1 MKKKI
6 TFLIAAAVMLLTMM
20 ASTGTMWGQ
29 TRVEEVV
36 YTLDGT
42 ITGGSNGYATESEIT
57 QNNVTWMVTGNTTM
71 SPWRIGGK
79 NLTNENRPVY
89 STSAFSDN
97 ITKVVVTNG
106 TANLTVNSMTLVVS
120 ANADFSNPTSSVSG
134 SWAASSTTTFA
145 RPDGAD
151 WSNKYFKLLY
161 NVTAGTN
168 NQYAQLVKV
177 ELYKEISSGAPSISA
192 EDVEL
197 AYDDT
202 DGEIAYTVNNP
213 VTGGNLT
220 AEVTAGDWL
229 ENLQVG
235 ETVTFNCD
243 PNPNAPA
250 RTATVTLTYTYSA
263 KATVSK
269 NVTVTQAGNP
279 NVVDNI
285 SDITATG
292 NYSVKGTIVAKS
304 SRGFIVG
311 DGTGYVYYYNQNYTQ
326 ADYNIGDKVKLSGSV
341 VVYGGVFEFNAST
354 TVTAATE
361 SNYVAEDP
369 IVLSGSDMDAR
380 VASTTPPQ
388 LSNYIQF
395 EGKLNI
401 SDNHYNITD
410 IEGATTAIGS
420 ISYPIDTDFTSLN
433 GKRVKVTGY
442 YVGISTSTYY
452 NTMLGSIEEI
462 ITDDPSIDADDI
474 EITYDTDEYDIEY
487 TINNPVSGGVLTAST
502 TSDWLTLGDVEETSV
517 PFTCLVN
524 PAAAARTATV
534 TLTYT
539 YTAKETVTKNV
550 TVTQDGNPDVINN
563 ISDITAAGNYVIR
576 GTIVAK
582 SQRGFVVG
590 DGTGYVYYYNQN
602 YTQADYNIGDKV
614 KLSGAVVAY
623 GEVLEFNA
631 STTVTAATESNY
643 VAEDPTVLSGS
654 DMDARVGSSTAVLS
668 SYVQYQ
674 GKLTVSG
681 TYYNVTDIN
690 GATTAKGSISYPTN
704 TDFTSLNGKTVTVT
718 GYYVGVSSSTY
729 YNTMIGSIEEFA
741 TPTITLGQY
750 EYNLNADGGDA
761 EIPVTTQNLAA
772 DPQLDVM
779 FCDAAGAEYN
789 YGWISG
795 TVSNG
800 TLYGHIDVNEGE
812 PRTAYFKIKGLDAN
826 NNWVY
831 SDLVTINQAASA
843 GASIVFNTTSLDI
856 MAGGE
861 NRTMSF
867 DYEGLGNNP
876 TFSVNFYSAT
886 GEPTTYSWITAEIT
900 QGDKVTITVEA
911 NEGEARTAYFKVYGV
926 NGDVNAESNL
936 VTINQEAGGTP
947 TPTGGWILTDLAD
960 LTAGDIF
967 VIVGTL
973 GDATYAIQNDNGT
986 NAPGVVA
993 VTVANSAL
1001 SGEPATNIQWNIS
1014 GNATDGY
1021 TFYPNGDNENWL
1033 YCSTTAASSS
1043 NNNIKVGTGDR
1054 KVFELDN
1061 DGYLVTNDDYVDRY
1075 LSIYVNSGTAQDW
1088 RGYINTNSAPT
1099 IAFYKKVVDP
1109 SVPSIIANNVSI
1121 AYDATEG
1128 MIEYSIINPVEG
1140 ASLEAVPT
1148 HGGDVFTMGEAAN
1161 GTVPFTCSVNPNA
1174 TERTATVE
1182 LRYTYN
1188 RATIIKEV
1196 IITQAGAPVAY
1207 TNIPDIFN
1215 AATGTETN
1223 VLVTFD
1229 NWVVS
1234 GVSTNGKNIFVTD
1247 NNGNGFVMFYSSDMS
1262 QTYSAGDILSGTA
1275 VSCTLKLYNGFAE
1288 LLNVDAT
1295 NLSITS
1301 GGTVTEA
1308 NIDMADLAGVNT
1320 GALVHYE
1327 NLTCSV
1333 DNNKYY
1339 LSDGTTTI
1347 QVYTSLYAFDALEG
1361 GKTYNITGVYQ
1372 QFNQTKEVLPRS
1384 ADDIEESSV
1393 ITESITVSPNEI
1405 NVDASEHDGT
1415 LTIAVSNMTI
1425 TDPNADLA
1433 IEFYDGNGTT
1443 ITKPDWVD
1451 FDDFDESG
1459 ENFSV
1464 YYIIAENDG
1473 DYRQAFFKVYG
1484 MGDTSLVYSNLV
1496 SINQE
1501 APVTPPT
1508 GDEYDLYSGA
1518 LVEGDYLIVFDNC
1531 AMNTTVT
1538 NNRLMYEE
1546 VTIDN
1551 NAIITDNVNIVWH
1564 IAPSG
1569 EYWTIYNAEATAY
1582 AASTNAK
1589 NQATMIADGTS
1600 DNALWTVTGN
1610 ETFEFENKARA
1621 AGSDPNNKWLRKN
1634 GTYGFACYAS
1644 GTGGALSL
1652 YKKVVD
1658 PSAATIAVSPSTV
1671 NAPAAATNGTLTV
1684 TYHNINMNTVDIQ
1697 WTSEEPNWVTLT
1709 FDNNNNVEYTIS
1721 ENIDTEARTVSFKVT
1736 GQNDNTNEDVYSNE
1750 ITINQAGYVID
1761 YVELP
1766 FGFDGGKA
1774 DIENT
1779 VGLTQYDLDSDYN
1792 TSPKLKFKNTGS
1804 WVVLKFDGVLK
1815 SLSYDIKGNNF
1826 SGGTF
1831 DVELSSDGVN
1841 YTSIATYTELGAT
1854 QTVTLIVDNENARYV
1869 RWIYTNKATGNV
1881 ALGSIYASDTYDIYG
1896 EVTMGDLDASAT
1908 GCIVVEGGVI
1918 TVTGTITTNGPDDIM
1933 IYEGG
1938 QFIAPNS
1945 DFQATLQKQTTH
1957 ASSWKDGS
1965 VDGWYFIASP
1975 VDQYE
1980 TSPMIAFGNYDL
1992 FAYSEPDATWYVD
2005 HEVWGQPAA
2014 HPFTTLERG
2023 IGYLY
2028 ANAADRDM
2036 YIAGDM
2042 KATSTQISKELSYT
2056 STQSDDVRGFNLM
2069 GNPFTRNLGEG
2080 DMKFGTT
2087 EVTVYYGISDEK
2099 DAIVSRNIGTDP
2111 IKPGQGFMIQVN
2123 EAGQDLIFNPSSSK
2137 GDNNGYISIVAG
2149 NESRYDN
2156 AFIQIA
2162 NGNTLRKMNLSD
2174 DNTSVYVINDGKDFA
2189 AARVD
2194 ELIGSIPVC
2203 FKAATDGEYTITI
2216 EAKNAEVEYMHLI
2229 DNFTGEDINLLLE
2242 SSYTFTANVGDNEA
2256 RFRLDFGVNGINE
2269 VAENNMFAY
2278 QYGNEIVVSGEG
2290 QLQIFDVMGRTI
2302 MNTKVNGVQNF
2313 AMPQGV
2319 YIFRLN
2325 NNIQKIVVR

>member
-29 TRVEEVV
+29 SDYSSD
-36 YTLDGT
+36 YTGNITLST
-42 ITGGSNGYATESEIT
+42 TGGSNASACEISI
-57 QNNVTWMVTGNTTM
+57 GNT
-71 SPWRIGGK
+71 SYAGIKAG
-79 NLTNENRPVY
+79 
-89 STSAFSDN
+89 TSSKAGAVMITVPSGTKYLHIHAAAWNNTTASLKVTPEGYSDN
-97 ITKVVVTNG
+97 ISL
-106 TANLTVNSMTLVVS
+106 TANSGIANNSPFTFNGDASTSDYYKVITFSDALT
-120 ANADFSNPTSSVSG
+120 ANTDLTFTAVGGKRFVIWGVTSEEEGG
-134 SWAASSTTTFA
+134 S
-145 RPDGAD
+145 D
-151 WSNKYFKLLY
+151 N
-161 NVTAGTN
+161 
-168 NQYAQLVKV
+168 
-177 ELYKEISSGAPSISA
+177 PSISA
-192 EDVEL
+192 ENVNI
-197 AYDDT
+197 AYNAT
-202 DGEIAYTVNNP
+202 NGSIEYTVNNP
-213 VTGGNLT
+213 VSGGSLT
-220 AEVTAGDWL
+220 ASTTATWL
-229 ENLQVG
+229 TTGTASNTAVPFACEENDGV
-235 ETVTFNCD
+235 E
-243 PNPNAPA
+243 
-250 RTATVTLTYTYSA
+250 RSATVTLTYTYSA
-263 KATVSK
+263 K
-269 NVTVTQAGNP
+269 
-279 NVVDNI
+279 
-285 SDITATG
+285 
-292 NYSVKGTIVAKS
+292 
-304 SRGFIVG
+304 
-311 DGTGYVYYYNQNYTQ
+311 
-326 ADYNIGDKVKLSGSV
+326 
-341 VVYGGVFEFNAST
+341 
-354 TVTAATE
+354 
-361 SNYVAEDP
+361 
-369 IVLSGSDMDAR
+369 
-380 VASTTPPQ
+380 
-388 LSNYIQF
+388 
-395 EGKLNI
+395 
-401 SDNHYNITD
+401 
-410 IEGATTAIGS
+410 
-420 ISYPIDTDFTSLN
+420 
-433 GKRVKVTGY
+433 
-442 YVGISTSTYY
+442 
-452 NTMLGSIEEI
+452 
-462 ITDDPSIDADDI
+462 
-474 EITYDTDEYDIEY
+474 
-487 TINNPVSGGVLTAST
+487 
-502 TSDWLTLGDVEETSV
+502 
-517 PFTCLVN
+517 
-524 PAAAARTATV
+524 
-534 TLTYT
+534 
-539 YTAKETVTKNV
+539 ETVTKNV
-550 TVTQDGNPDVINN
+550 NVTQGANPNGPGTENNPYTVAQARAAIDAGTGTQGVYATGIVSEIPTAWNSSFNN
-563 ISDITAAGNYVIR
+563 ITFNFVDNSGDTDFLQAYRCGS
-576 GTIVAK
+576 GTGVDA
-582 SQRGFVVG
+582 SEVTVG
-590 DGTGYVYYYNQN
+590 DIVVVYGN
-602 YTQADYNIGDKV
+602 
-614 KLSGAVVAY
+614 
-623 GEVLEFNA
+623 
-631 STTVTAATESNY
+631 
-643 VAEDPTVLSGS
+643 
-654 DMDARVGSSTAVLS
+654 
-668 SYVQYQ
+668 
-674 GKLTVSG
+674 LTK
-681 TYYNVTDIN
+681 Y
-690 GATTAKGSISYPTN
+690 
-704 TDFTSLNGKTVTVT
+704 
-718 GYYVGVSSSTY
+718 SSTY
-729 YNTMIGSIEEFA
+729 EFA
-741 TPTITLGQY
+741 QGCTLVSLEHPTVAVEAPTFDPEPGTWEYPVDVTMDCATAGVSIYYTMDGSTPTENSTLFDGDEIAVEETTTFKAIAIKGTESSNVTTATYHINSINDPYSVAEALEFLDYPTSTIFVHGIVSTAPTQNPTGSGQLTYYISDDGTTTNQLEVYKGKGLNGDAFTSQDDIQVGDIVTITGIVKIYNSIKEFDTDNYLVEFERPAVPSITLPQY
-750 EYNLNADGGDA
+750 EFSLNADGGDA

-795 TVSNG
+795 TVSNS

-856 MAGGE
+856 MAGGD

-886 GEPTTYSWITAEIT
+886 GEPTTYSWITAVIT
-900 QGDKVTITVEA
+900 AEEKVNITVNA
-911 NEGEARTAYFKVYGV
+911 NTGAARSAYFKVYGV

-993 VTVANSAL
+993 VTVANGAL
-1001 SGEPATNIQWNIS
+1001 SDEPATNIQWNIS
-1014 GNATDGY
+1014 GTAANGY
-1021 TFYPNGDNENWL
+1021 TFYPNGDNEKWL
-1033 YCSTTAASSS
+1033 YCSTTSDSGN

-1054 KVFELDN
+1054 KVFVLDN
-1061 DGYLVTNDDYVDRY
+1061 DNHLVTNDDYVDRY

-1128 MIEYSIINPVEG
+1128 MIEYNIINPVEG

-1148 HGGDVFTMGEAAN
+1148 HGGDVFIMGEAAN

-1188 RATIIKEV
+1188 RATITKEV

-1207 TNIPDIFN
+1207 TNIPDIFA

-1301 GGTVTEA
+1301 GGTVTEV

-1339 LSDGTTTI
+1339 LTDGTTTL
-1347 QVYTSLYAFDALEG
+1347 QVYTSLFAFGALEA

-1372 QFNQTKEVLPRS
+1372 QFNTNSGETKEILPRS
-1384 ADDIEESSV
+1384 ADDIEEVV
-1393 ITESITVSPNEI
+1393 ITTASITVSPDEI
-1405 NVDASEHDGT
+1405 NVNAEEHDGT
-1415 LTIAVSNMTI
+1415 LAITVSNMTI

-1484 MGDTSLVYSNLV
+1484 MGDTGLVYSNLV

-1538 NNRLMYEE
+1538 NNRLMFDE
-1546 VTIDN
+1546 VTPDN
-1551 NAIITDNVNIVWH
+1551 NVITTDNTAIVWH

-1569 EYWTIYNAEATAY
+1569 EYWTIYNSAADAY
-1582 AASTNAK
+1582 AASTGTK
-1589 NQATMIADGTS
+1589 NQATMSSTVD
-1600 DNALWTVTGN
+1600 DKALWTVTG
-1610 ETFEFENKARA
+1610 TDTYEFVNK
-1621 AGSDPNNKWLRKN
+1621 NNASNSINANLRKN
-1634 GTYGFACYAS
+1634 GTYGFACYATS
-1644 GTGGALSL
+1644 TGGALSL

-1709 FDNNNNVEYTIS
+1709 IDNNNNVAYTIS
-1721 ENIDTEARTVSFKVT
+1721 ENTDTEARAASFKVT

-1881 ALGSIYASDTYDIYG
+1881 ALGNIYASDTYDIYG
-1896 EVTMGDLDASAT
+1896 EVTMDDLDASAT

-1933 IYEGG
+1933 INEGG

-2069 GNPFTRNLGEG
+2069 GNPFTRNLGIG
-2080 DMKFGTT
+2080 DMKFGET

-2099 DAIVSRNIGTDP
+2099 DAIVSRNIATDP

-2189 AARVD
+2189 AARVE
-2194 ELIGSIPVC
+2194 ELIGSMPVC
-2203 FKAATDGEYTITI
+2203 FKAAADGEYTITI

-2229 DNFTGEDINLLLE
+2229 DNFTGEDVDLLLDP
-2242 SSYTFTANVGDNEA
+2242 SYTFTANVGDNEA

-2269 VAENNMFAY
+2269 IFENNMFAY
-2278 QYGNEIVVSGEG
+2278 QYGNEIIVSGEG
-2290 QLQIFDVMGRTI
+2290 QLQIFDVMGRMV
-2302 MNTKVNGVQNF
+2302 MNTTVNGVQNIV
-2313 AMPQGV
+2313 MPQGV
-2319 YIFRLN
+2319 YILNMN

>member
-250 RTATVTLTYTYSA
+250 RTATVTLTYNYNA
-263 KATVSK
+263 KETVSK

-279 NVVDNI
+279 DVVNNI
-285 SDITATG
+285 SAITAAGT
-292 NYSVKGTIVAKS
+292 YAIRGTIVAKS
-304 SRGFIVG
+304 TRGFIVG

-433 GKRVKVTGY
+433 GKRVKITGY

-623 GEVLEFNA
+623 GGVLEFNA

-795 TVSNG
+795 TVSNS

-1128 MIEYSIINPVEG
+1128 MIEYTIINPVEG

-1196 IITQAGAPVAY
+1196 IITQAGNPAVIS
-1207 TNIPDIFN
+1207 NISNIT
-1215 AATGTETN
+1215 ATGDYTVQGTVVAISNRGFILGDGTGYAYYYKGSEFTPGDYNIGDIKKMSGTVGTFNN
-1223 VLVTFD
+1223 VYQFPDGTTITDATDSNYNNTPEVQMLDAT
-1229 NWVVS
+1229 
-1234 GVSTNGKNIFVTD
+1234 GIAAYSTNNHLSDYVQFEGTLVKSGNYYNIQV
-1247 NNGNGFVMFYSSDMS
+1247 
-1262 QTYSAGDILSGTA
+1262 
-1275 VSCTLKLYNGFAE
+1275 
-1288 LLNVDAT
+1288 
-1295 NLSITS
+1295 
-1301 GGTVTEA
+1301 
-1308 NIDMADLAGVNT
+1308 ADLAT
-1320 GALVHYE
+1320 DASISFPTSAQTAAL
-1327 NLTCSV
+1327 
-1333 DNNKYY
+1333 
-1339 LSDGTTTI
+1339 
-1347 QVYTSLYAFDALEG
+1347 DALEN
-1361 GKTYNITGVYQ
+1361 KTIVVKGYFAGVSSGHFGVILESAEEATTPNI
-1372 QFNQTKEVLPRS
+1372 S
-1384 ADDIEESSV
+1384 
-1393 ITESITVSPNEI
+1393 VSPDEI
-1405 NVDASEHDGT
+1405 NVNAEEHDGT
-1415 LTIAVSNMTI
+1415 LTITVSNMTI

-1473 DYRQAFFKVYG
+1473 DYRQAFLKVFG
-1484 MGDTSLVYSNLV
+1484 MGDTGLVYSNLV

-1508 GDEYDLYSGA
+1508 GDEYDLYSGD

-1538 NNRLMYEE
+1538 NNRLQFAE
-1546 VTIDN
+1546 VTVTN
-1551 NAIITDNVNIVWH
+1551 NAIINDNPNIVWH

-1815 SLSYDIKGNNF
+1815 SLSYDIKGNSF

-1881 ALGSIYASDTYDIYG
+1881 ALGNIYASDTYDIYG
-1896 EVTMGDLDASAT
+1896 EVTMDDLDASAT

-2080 DMKFGTT
+2080 DMKFGET

-2174 DNTSVYVINDGKDFA
+2174 DNTSVYVINDSKDFA

-2194 ELIGSIPVC
+2194 ELIGSMPVC
-2203 FKAATDGEYTITI
+2203 FKAAADGEYTITI

-2229 DNFTGEDINLLLE
+2229 DNLTGEDIDLLLE
-2242 SSYTFTANVGDNEA
+2242 SSYTFTANAGDNEA

-2278 QYGNEIVVSGEG
+2278 QYGNDIVVSGEG

-2325 NNIQKIVVR
+2325 DNIQKIVVR

>member
-326 ADYNIGDKVKLSGSV
+326 ADYNIGDKVKLVGAVS
-341 VVYGGVFEFNAST
+341 VYGGVYQFTST
-354 TVTAATE
+354 ATITSSE
-361 SNYVAEDP
+361 TSNYVAEDP
-369 IVLSGSDMDAR
+369 TVLSGTDMDAR

-388 LSNYIQF
+388 LSNYIQY
-395 EGKLNI
+395 EGKLVI
-401 SDNHYNITD
+401 DGTHYNITD
-410 IEGATTAIGS
+410 IEDAITAKGS
-420 ISYPIDTDFTSLN
+420 ISYPLNTEELSSLN
-433 GKRVKVTGY
+433 GKYVTVTGY
-442 YVGISTSTYY
+442 YVGISSSTYY

-462 ITDDPSIDADDI
+462 INDVADPTFDPEPGTWEYPVDVTMDCATAGVSIYYTMDGSTPTENSTLFDGD
-474 EITYDTDEYDIEY
+474 EI
-487 TINNPVSGGVLTAST
+487 A
-502 TSDWLTLGDVEETSV
+502 VEETTTFKAIAIKGTESSNV
-517 PFTCLVN
+517 T
-524 PAAAARTATV
+524 TATYHINSINDPYTV
-534 TLTYT
+534 AEALAFHEYPTSTIFVHGIVSTAPTQAPTADGQMTY
-539 YTAKETVTKNV
+539 Y
-550 TVTQDGNPDVINN
+550 
-563 ISDITAAGNYVIR
+563 ISDNGEAANQLQVYKGKGLNGDAFTAQTDI
-576 GTIVAK
+576 
-582 SQRGFVVG
+582 QVG
-590 DGTGYVYYYNQN
+590 D
-602 YTQADYNIGDKV
+602 I
-614 KLSGAVVAY
+614 
-623 GEVLEFNA
+623 
-631 STTVTAATESNY
+631 
-643 VAEDPTVLSGS
+643 
-654 DMDARVGSSTAVLS
+654 
-668 SYVQYQ
+668 
-674 GKLTVSG
+674 
-681 TYYNVTDIN
+681 
-690 GATTAKGSISYPTN
+690 
-704 TDFTSLNGKTVTVT
+704 VTVT
-718 GYYVGVSSSTY
+718 GIVKIYNSTKEFDTGNYLVSFERPAVPS
-729 YNTMIGSIEEFA
+729 
-741 TPTITLGQY
+741 ITLPDY
-750 EYNLNADGGDA
+750 SFDVNADGGDNV
-761 EIPVTTQNLAA
+761 IPVTTQNLAA
-772 DPQLDVM
+772 NPQLAVV
-779 FCDAAGAEYN
+779 FYNAAGTTETSYS
-789 YGWISG
+789 WITATINTDG
-795 TVSNG
+795 NID
-800 TLYGHIDVNEGE
+800 GHIDVNDGDA
-812 PRTAYFKIKGLDAN
+812 RSAYFKVKGLDTN

-831 SDLVTINQAASA
+831 SDLVTINQSAAS
-843 GASIVFNTTSLDI
+843 GPSIVVNNASLDI
-856 MAGGE
+856 VAGGE

-1128 MIEYSIINPVEG
+1128 MIEYNIINPVEG

-1188 RATIIKEV
+1188 RATITKEV

-1484 MGDTSLVYSNLV
+1484 MGDTGLVYSNLV
-1496 SINQE
+1496 SINQA

-1508 GDEYDLYSGA
+1508 GDEYDLYSGD

-1538 NNRLMYEE
+1538 NNRLQFAE
-1546 VTIDN
+1546 VTVTN
-1551 NAIITDNVNIVWH
+1551 NAIINDNPNIVWH

-1815 SLSYDIKGNNF
+1815 SLSYDIKGNSF

-1881 ALGSIYASDTYDIYG
+1881 ALGNIYASDTYDIYG
-1896 EVTMGDLDASAT
+1896 EVTMDDLDASAT

-2099 DAIVSRNIGTDP
+2099 DAIVSRNIATDP

-2156 AFIQIA
+2156 AFVQIA

-2189 AARVD
+2189 AARVE
-2194 ELIGSIPVC
+2194 ELIGSMPVC
-2203 FKAATDGEYTITI
+2203 FKAAADGEYTITI